1 MRVVLITG
9 ISGSGKS
16 IALNVLED
24 DGYFCIDNLPVR
36 FLDAVISSLAAAGH
50 ERIAVSIDARSGD
63 SAESLRTTLG
73 DLSRRG
79 HEIKTLFL
87 NARDDTLLQRYSES
101 RRRHPLSLQMSRTGH
116 QPTLVEAI
124 AREREIMSTLGD
136 LGASIDTSDLHPNA
150 LRGWVRDVVGAE
162 QAPLTLVFISFAF
175 KDGVPLDADLM
186 FDARCLPN
194 PYYTPALRP
203 LTGRDEP
210 VANYLRA
217 IPAVQ
222 RLIDHIASFLH
233 TWLPNYLQENRS
245 YLTVAIGCTGGQH
258 RSVFCVEELA
268 REFRRVEHVLV
279 RHRSLANRHPG
290 GL

>member
-1 MRVVLITG
+1 MRLVLITG

-36 FLDAVISSLAAAGH
+36 FLDAVISSLGAAGH
-50 ERIAVSIDARSGD
+50 QRIAVSIDARSGD
-63 SAESLRTTLG
+63 SADSLRTTLG
-73 DLSRRG
+73 DLASRG
-79 HEIKTLFL
+79 HDIKTLFL
-87 NARDDTLLQRYSES
+87 TARDDTLLQRYSES
-101 RRRHPLSLQMSRTGH
+101 RRRHPLSLQMSRSGE

-136 LGASIDTSDLHPNA
+136 LGASIDTSDLHPHT
-150 LRGWVRDVVGAE
+150 LRSWVRDVVGAE
-162 QAPLTLVFISFAF
+162 QAPLILVFVSFAF

-203 LTGRDEP
+203 MTGRDEP
-210 VANYLRA
+210 VASYLRA
-217 IPAVQ
+217 IPSVQ
-222 RLIDHIASFLH
+222 RLIDHIAGFLH
-233 TWLPNYLQENRS
+233 TWLPHYLQENRS

-268 REFRRVEHVLV
+268 HAFRRIEHVLV
-279 RHRSLANRHPG
+279 RHRSLANRQPG
-290 GL
+290 GV